1 MAVDERA
8 RLHRKLEEVLGPDEA
23 RTLMSELGSRGVTRE
38 ELREELRGLEIR
50 LVGIDSRMDGF
61 ESKLELLEARMD
73 AKLAT
78 LETRMLKRMNDQTRT
93 FVRTFYV
100 SNSALVLAVA
110 TLAFGAARL
119 A

>member
-8 RLHRKLEEVLGPDEA
+8 RLHRKLEEVLGPEEA

-38 ELREELRGLEIR
+38 ELGAELRGLEA
-50 LVGIDSRMDGF
+50 RMDM
-61 ESKLELLEARMD
+61 KLELLEARMD
-73 AKLAT
+73 KKLAN
-78 LETRMLKRMNDQTRT
+78 LESRILEKMNEQTRS

-100 SNSALVLAVA
+100 SSSALVLAVA

-119 A
+119 G

>member
-8 RLHRKLEEVLGPDEA
+8 RLQRRLEEVLGAEEA
-23 RTLMSELGSRGVTRE
+23 RTLMSEFGSRGVTRE
-38 ELREELRGLEIR
+38 ELREELLTGLRGLEER
-50 LVGIDSRMDGF
+50 TDA
-61 ESKLELLEARMD
+61 KLQLLEARMD
-73 AKLAT
+73 TKLAN
-78 LETRMLKRMNDQTRT
+78 LETRLTRT

-100 SNSALVLAVA
+100 SNAAMVLAVA